1 MVRRWLTNG
10 TPRIIQLGDR
20 SGKYT
25 VMIAPGTFPKHPAIA
40 TRALQRRG
48 LAFVQWLAD
57 TCREWPE
64 LRKWLCE
71 DFVRD
76 AGLRSRFQKLIDRP
90 SDNAAAGFGLADLAE
105 EASAWRQEKA
115 RLLNATSVEAP
126 GLYGGRTWQEM
137 EQIIYRYE
145 GGVTDLGVHVLTRY
159 WRRMGVR
166 ARYAPE
172 LQRAGAELLDGV
184 IRHGESYLLTTLIR
198 ALKLLKPRS
207 RLELRSLLGYA
218 DWWKRE
224 ACLYIL
230 HNPRPAYRT
239 REVRAHL
246 AKLGI
251 TISSLDFRRFT
262 KRHGIRRDERA
273 GRPRGRRFTL
283 ADLK

>member
-1 MVRRWLTNG
+1 
-10 TPRIIQLGDR
+10 
-20 SGKYT
+20 
-25 VMIAPGTFPKHPAIA
+25 MIAPGTFPKRPAIA
-40 TRALQRRG
+40 THAMERRG
-48 LAFVQWLAD
+48 IAFVHWLAD

-64 LRKWLCE
+64 LRQWLCE

-76 AGLRSRFQKLIDRP
+76 SDLRGRFQELVDGP
-90 SDNAAAGFGLADLAE
+90 PGSTAPGFGLADLAE
-105 EASAWRQEKA
+105 EASAWRKEKA
-115 RLLNATSVEAP
+115 RLLHTTTVDAP
-126 GLYGGRTWQEM
+126 RLYGGRTWQEI

-159 WRRMGVR
+159 WRMMGAR
-166 ARYAPE
+166 AKFAPE

-184 IRHGESYLLTTLIR
+184 IRDGQSHLLTTLGR

-207 RLELRSLLGYA
+207 RTELRSLLGYA

-230 HNPRPAYRT
+230 HNPQPAYRT

-251 TISSLDFRRFT
+251 IISSLDFRRFAR
-262 KRHGIRRDERA
+262 RHCIKRDERA
-273 GRPRGRRFTL
+273 GRPRGRKFTL